1 MAAAAVGALP
11 AVDSL
16 RPAGLTLATLLLI
29 ATVIE
34 QGRYSLGPFGRSP
47 WMMAAASL
55 IYGLAAWALSGRPVV
70 ALALAALT
78 LVARLLLHLVID
90 RQRPTLWKGL
100 AQTTCVHGFIFLG
113 WMVFQPP
120 PAPWL
125 VQAGGSAASALTG
138 GPVPVHAMVR
148 AVVTVAAYVFVWG
161 SGTVITRAALGL
173 DDYLGPGEARRAAAA
188 FPAEQQAAASL
199 AGHREAGAPLAAHR
213 ETAAGLDQ
221 LPIDRWGRL
230 IGNLERFIILTL
242 TLHGQL
248 AAVGFVLAAKSV
260 ARFEMVREH
269 AEYFLVG
276 TLTSTGLALTV
287 GLVVHGLLG

>member
-1 MAAAAVGALP
+1 M
-11 AVDSL
+11 DD
-16 RPAGLTLATLLLI
+16 
-29 ATVIE
+29 
-34 QGRYSLGPFGRSP
+34 GRRI
-47 WMMAAASL
+47 L

-78 LVARLLLHLVID
+78 LVTRLLLHLVID

-113 WMVFQPP
+113 WMVFQPL

-213 ETAAGLDQ
+213 ETAAGLDRAA
-221 LPIDRWGRL
+221 DRSLGAPDREP
-230 IGNLERFIILTL
+230 GA
-242 TLHGQL
+242 LHHPHSHPARTGL